1 MQIKHIF
8 VIRLVDLNTG
18 SFALQG
24 PRGKPGAPGPEGGK
38 GEKGEEGPKG
48 AKGHRGLIGLQGLP
62 GTQVTQAFL
71 LGTLNQ
77 YWIVMIVTQLHL
89 PL

>member
-8 VIRLVDLNTG
+8 VTRLVDLRTG
-18 SFALQG
+18 FLASQG

-38 GEKGEEGPKG
+38 GERGEEGPKG

-62 GTQVTQAFL
+62 GPQVTQTFL
-71 LGTLNQ
+71 LGALNQ
-77 YWIVMIVTQLHL
+77 CWIVMIVTQLHFL
-89 PL
+89 L